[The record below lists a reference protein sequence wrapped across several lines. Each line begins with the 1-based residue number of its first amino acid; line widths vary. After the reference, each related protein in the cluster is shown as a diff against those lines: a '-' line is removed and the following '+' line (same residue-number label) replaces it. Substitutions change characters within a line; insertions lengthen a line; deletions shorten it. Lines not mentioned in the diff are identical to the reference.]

1 MIATTLRAGLPA
13 LLLLLASHAEALDL
27 RRWDADVRLVR
38 DQVLNTIG
46 NRERAPNDP
55 VGPDRY
61 FDWLLNGLKEV
72 RNDLDAD
79 AYLIMRESVLTLA
92 EEMGTVRD
100 TLCPE
105 DLQTCQQ
112 RIDWPM
118 LRENFDLKLDFVRN
132 VMAIMD

>member
-1 MIATTLRAGLPA
+1 MIATILRAALPT

-38 DQVLNTIG
+38 DQVLNAIG
-46 NRERAPNDP
+46 NRAREPGDP

-61 FDWLLNGLKEV
+61 FDWLLDGLKEV

-79 AYLIMRESVLTLA
+79 AYLIMREAVLTLA

-100 TLCPE
+100 TLCLE
-105 DLQTCQQ
+105 DLPTCQQ

-118 LRENFDLKLDFVRN
+118 LRDNFSLKLDFVRN